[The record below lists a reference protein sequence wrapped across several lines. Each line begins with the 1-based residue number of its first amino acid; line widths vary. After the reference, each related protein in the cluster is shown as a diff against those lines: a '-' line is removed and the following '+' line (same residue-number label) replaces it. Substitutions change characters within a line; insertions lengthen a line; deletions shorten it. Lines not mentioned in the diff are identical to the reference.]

1 MSDFDRVG
9 DRYDELVQRSISFSG
24 LDRGFFLEAKAER
37 LVALARRLGDPAD
50 LRVLDV
56 GSGDGRLDGFL
67 GDLERLEG
75 TDASQEMIRLGHERR
90 LPYEDASFDFVF
102 SVCVVHHVAP
112 PARPA
117 FFAELARV
125 VRPNGLVAVVE
136 HNPLNPL
143 TRLAV
148 ARCEFDEDAVLA
160 RPREVSRRLRE
171 AGLRDAETAH
181 FLFFPWRWHRVER
194 LLRRVPFG
202 AQYYVTATK

>member
-1 MSDFDRVG
+1 MF
-9 DRYDELVQRSISFSG
+9 
-24 LDRGFFLEAKAER
+24 
-37 LVALARRLGDPAD
+37 
-50 LRVLDV
+50 
-56 GSGDGRLDGFL
+56 
-67 GDLERLEG
+67 
-75 TDASQEMIRLGHERR
+75 T
-90 LPYEDASFDFVF
+90 
-102 SVCVVHHVAP
+102 VCVVHHVAP
-112 PARPA
+112 PERPA

-125 VRPNGLVAVVE
+125 VRPGGLVAVVE

-171 AGLRDAETAH
+171 AGLRDADAAH

-202 AQYYVTATK
+202 AQFYVTATK